1 MEHLHANLPMVA
13 RLNPRT
19 LMRRLFDLLFLKIYV
34 VDGVRW
40 WWFEMRLLHG
50 WIASRIVV
58 ARLRM
63 RNLIKRCI
71 GLRFLSEQPADMVG
85 FGGVL

>member
-1 MEHLHANLPMVA
+1 M
-13 RLNPRT
+13 NPRT

-34 VDGVRW
+34 VDGVLW
-40 WWFEMRLLHG
+40 WWFEMRLLHV

-58 ARLRM
+58 ARLRL
-63 RNLIKRCI
+63 RNIIKRCVD
-71 GLRFLSEQPADMVG
+71 LRFLSEQPTDMVG

>member
-1 MEHLHANLPMVA
+1 MT
-13 RLNPRT
+13 PRA
-19 LMRRLFDLLFLKIYV
+19 LMRRLLDLLFLKVYV
-34 VDGVRW
+34 VDGVLW
-40 WWFEMRLLHG
+40 WRFEMRLLHG

-58 ARLRM
+58 TRLRM

-71 GLRFLSEQPADMVG
+71 GLRFLSEQPAGMVG

>member
-1 MEHLHANLPMVA
+1 MLRAPAATLDG
-13 RLNPRT
+13 RLLR
-19 LMRRLFDLLFLKIYV
+19 MIDGFLW
-34 VDGVRW
+34 R
-40 WWFEMRLLHG
+40 WFEMQHLHG

-71 GLRFLSEQPADMVG
+71 GLRFLSEQPTDMVG